1 MLNWVSITLPSP
13 VSRYPNSDG
22 VFLIFGVLIKS
33 SLNKNCHRW
42 VTSNDIKMKL
52 RPLSQIE
59 KKNTMIS
66 NKFDDEVMSVKYDV
80 IITFPMNGRFAAARE
95 PDTKYTS
102 YFCMKSL
109 I

>member
-1 MLNWVSITLPSP
+1 
-13 VSRYPNSDG
+13 
-22 VFLIFGVLIKS
+22 
-33 SLNKNCHRW
+33 
-42 VTSNDIKMKL
+42 MKL

-66 NKFDDEVMSVKYDV
+66 KKFDDEVMSLKYDV
-80 IITFPMNGRFAAARE
+80 IITFPMNGRFAAAR
-95 PDTKYTS
+95 DTKCIS

>member
-1 MLNWVSITLPSP
+1 
-13 VSRYPNSDG
+13 
-22 VFLIFGVLIKS
+22 
-33 SLNKNCHRW
+33 
-42 VTSNDIKMKL
+42 
-52 RPLSQIE
+52 
-59 KKNTMIS
+59 MIS